1 MNADSH
7 FKKSDYLLKS
17 LDKKKMIGS
26 EIMKLFY
33 KKIHS
38 KMFRKKINLE
48 KKVKLNF
55 FDKVSIFF
63 STFFRVKKITK
74 KIHIIGAGLAGLSTA
89 VNAIKKKI

>member
-33 KKIHS
+33 KKFIV
-38 KMFRKKINLE
+38 KCLERKLIY
-48 KKVKLNF
+48 
-55 FDKVSIFF
+55 
-63 STFFRVKKITK
+63 
-74 KIHIIGAGLAGLSTA
+74 
-89 VNAIKKKI
+89 KKK